1 MSLEKKQTAKFTFA
15 EKKSDLIFAGIALIL
30 IAVMMI
36 FLFRYFDLREQNQA
50 QPEEY
55 GAILQDLND
64 VKEEKNRLESEIDA
78 VTRDLTEISKQITA
92 LSGK

>member
-1 MSLEKKQTAKFTFA
+1 MRRDKKQSAKFSFA
-15 EKKSDLIFAGIALIL
+15 EKKSDLIFAAIALVL
-30 IAVMMI
+30 ITVMVF

-55 GAILQDLND
+55 GAILQDLNE
-64 VKEEKNRLESEIDA
+64 VKEQKNRLESEIAA
-78 VTRDLTEISKQITA
+78 VTGELEDLNKQISA